1 MELTIVIP
9 VHNRENLLGRT
20 LQSIAGGQMLPHTL
34 ILVDNGSTDGS
45 MALCR
50 KFKEENEA
58 DNFHIIIAEEPKK
71 GANAARNKGLSLC
84 TTEWVYF
91 FDSDDLFDQAFVSTI
106 SSIRNDEIN
115 CMICLTHMDVNGKSS
130 IRNFKAQSDIPFQ
143 ILTGMLS
150 TQAVVYR
157 TEWLRSIGGWD
168 EDLSVWQDLELGT
181 RLLLNNP
188 AIRWMPGHAFHT
200 IFVHEE
206 SITGKRNSDNAEGRL
221 QAIERI
227 DSQLTTPLHRKALVL
242 RTYILL
248 GMFMREKDDEAIKKG
263 KEFIEELFADKY
275 SVVGNLLATYVA
287 HGGRGAWRIAYLL
300 TRSL

>member
-9 VHNRENLLGRT
+9 VHNREHLLGRT
-20 LQSIAGGQMLPHTL
+20 LRSIASGQMLPHTL

-50 KFKEENEA
+50 KFKEENET
-58 DNFHIIIAEEPKK
+58 DNFHIIIAEEPRK

-91 FDSDDLFDQAFVSTI
+91 FDSDDLFDREFVSAV
-106 SSIRNDEIN
+106 SSIRNDGID
-115 CMICLTHMDVNGKSS
+115 CMICPTRMDVNGKTVT
-130 IRNFKAQSDIPFQ
+130 RDFKAKNDIPFQ

-168 EDLSVWQDLELGT
+168 EDLDVWQDLELGT
-181 RLLLNNP
+181 RLLLHNP
-188 AIRWMPGHAFHT
+188 AIHWMPERAFHA
-200 IFVHEE
+200 ISVHAE
-206 SITGKRNSDNAEGRL
+206 SITGKRTSDNADGRL
-221 QAIERI
+221 QAIRRI
-227 DSQLTTPLHRKALVL
+227 NGQLTAPPHRKALVL

-248 GMFMREKDDEAIKKG
+248 GMFMREHDGEAIKKG
-263 KEFIEELFADKY
+263 KEFIQELFADDF
-275 SVVGNLLATYVA
+275 SLLGRAIATYVKF
-287 HGGRGAWRIAYLL
+287 GGRGAWRLAYRLA
-300 TRSL
+300 R